1 MERDKDAERSELRFL
16 LLADE
21 TCRVVRVSGATVAR
35 ERGIRTQRPRL
46 RHSGDGP
53 RCQDRFRRLI
63 MLDPVDERLEQRLRL
78 RTASATAVPDA
89 RRHEQAGEL
98 LGVRVTAPERLRDT
112 IVVVDASLRHD
123 ELIGEAVP
131 H

>member
-1 MERDKDAERSELRFL
+1 MDRAFAQHALPDAAF
-16 LLADE
+16 ADE
-21 TCRVVRVSGATVAR
+21 TCRGVRVSGATVAR
-35 ERGIRTQRPRL
+35 ERRIRTQRARL
-46 RHSGDGP
+46 RYSRDRP
-53 RCQDRFRRLI
+53 RRQDRFRRLI

-78 RTASATAVPDA
+78 RTASATAMPDA
-89 RRHEQAGEL
+89 RRHEQAGKL

-112 IVVVDASLRHD
+112 IVVIDAALRHY